1 MAARK
6 PLVIVAGSVQELPTG
21 DTVVGGGDVTLT
33 GTQTLTNKT
42 LTTPVINGFSG
53 TGNGTV
59 TGNLTVTGN
68 TTLGDSAADTV
79 TIPGPLSVGSLNG
92 GPLAGFRNRI
102 INGGFAVNQRAVSG
116 TVVLGA
122 GVYGHDR
129 FKGGAS
135 GCTYTFLTSN
145 NVTTL
150 TISAG
155 SLQQV
160 IEGANLD
167 TGTYCL
173 SWTGTS
179 TGKIGAGAYS
189 ASGVTGSI
197 TGGTNTTIEFSAG
210 TLSRPQLTPGTVATP
225 FEARPIGTE
234 LALCQR
240 YYQRNS
246 STFAAGVAW
255 PSTSSTYAFS
265 RAYNTSGS
273 TNSVPIFVQFPV
285 QMRTPPTVSLYYDI
299 NDGATTGPVAPTWST
314 PTSFIYVAS
323 IASAAGIDLDDW
335 QASSEL

>member
-1 MAARK
+1 
-6 PLVIVAGSVQELPTG
+6 VQELPTG

-42 LTTPVINGFSG
+42 LTSPVINGFSG

-59 TGNLTVTGN
+59 TGNLTVSGN

-135 GCTYTFLTSN
+135 GCTYTFSTSN

-240 YYQRNS
+240 YYQVFGGTNYGIVCS
-246 STFAAGVAW
+246 GYGVIAGGVDV
-255 PSTSSTYAFS
+255 TLLL
-265 RAYNTSGS
+265 
-273 TNSVPIFVQFPV
+273 PV
-285 QMRTPPTVSLYYDI
+285 QMRTTPTAVTVVGTWGVNNCGQPTVPVLSKDSLFLRVILTATGNFSY
-299 NDGATTGPVAPTWST
+299 NTTGAST
-314 PTSFIYVAS
+314 YIKLEA
-323 IASAAGIDLDDW
+323 
-335 QASSEL
+335 EL